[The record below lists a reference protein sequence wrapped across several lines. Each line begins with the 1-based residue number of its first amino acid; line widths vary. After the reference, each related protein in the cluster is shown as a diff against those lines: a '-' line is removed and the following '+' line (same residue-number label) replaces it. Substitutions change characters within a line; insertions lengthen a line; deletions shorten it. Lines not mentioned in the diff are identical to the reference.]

1 LENGLLAQVRRM
13 RTTGPG
19 LATIAVLTI
28 ILWGCILAEH
38 WTVAHARAD
47 AYRALSEIRALQ
59 LKKHIV
65 PAAAPV
71 RPQRE
76 VRPEI
81 G

>member
-1 LENGLLAQVRRM
+1 M
-13 RTTGPG
+13 RITGPG

-28 ILWGCILAEH
+28 ILWGCIFAEH
-38 WTVAHARAD
+38 RTVAHARAD

-59 LKKHIV
+59 LKKTMV
-65 PAAAPV
+65 PAAAPI
-71 RPQRE
+71 RPQRG

>member
-1 LENGLLAQVRRM
+1 LDNGLLTELRRM
-13 RTTGPG
+13 RITGPG
-19 LATIAVLTI
+19 LATISVLTA
-28 ILWGCILAEH
+28 ILWGCLVAEH
-38 WTVAHARAD
+38 RTVAHARAE

-59 LKKHIV
+59 LKKHIM

-71 RPQRE
+71 RPQRG

>member
-1 LENGLLAQVRRM
+1 LENGLLERVWHM
-13 RTTGPG
+13 RITAPG
-19 LATIAVLTI
+19 LATIAVLTT
-28 ILWGCILAEH
+28 ILWGCLVAEH
-38 WTVAHARAD
+38 WTVAHARAE

-59 LKKHIV
+59 LKKNIV

-71 RPQRE
+71 SPQRG

>member
-1 LENGLLAQVRRM
+1 MESGLLIQLRRM
-13 RTTGPG
+13 RITGPG
-19 LATIAVLTI
+19 LATIAVLTL

-38 WTVAHARAD
+38 WTVAHARAE
-47 AYRALSEIRALQ
+47 AGRALSEIRELQ
-59 LKKHIV
+59 LKKHII

-71 RPQRE
+71 QPPRR